1 MTARSGS
8 PSKTPTQ
15 QTTRSNGC
23 SKRLDRQ
30 MGRADTPH
38 TSARRKRLRESAPQ
52 VVAGAD
58 ARRAG
63 ALRRDHGDGGRVR
76 RHPGRARPPDG
87 ADPDAPRC
95 GRLGSVR
102 GGRYRGRRS
111 RGGRGDRKGGR
122 PSGLYRGL
130 ERAAPGTAAAFDGE
144 PGAPRSAVAERY
156 GPKHA
161 RARRAVDLDPRA
173 TSVAASSG
181 RHSRPWNRWAA
192 SSPRWRRDA
201 VFVGHPSAGPDG
213 RAVR

>member
-1 MTARSGS
+1 MLAEPGRCDEIMAMAVACVVTRAEHDRLTAL
-8 PSKTPTQ
+8 
-15 QTTRSNGC
+15 TRTRHDAVGWDQYAAAGIEVVD
-23 SKRLDRQ
+23 LGAAGAT
-30 MGRADTPH
+30 GRA
-38 TSARRKRLRESAPQ
+38 A
-52 VVAGAD
+52 
-58 ARRAG
+58 
-63 ALRRDHGDGGRVR
+63 ALR
-76 RHPGRARPPDG
+76 PLP
-87 ADPDAPRC
+87 
-95 GRLGSVR
+95 
-102 GGRYRGRRS
+102 
-111 RGGRGDRKGGR
+111 
-122 PSGLYRGL
+122 GL

-181 RHSRPWNRWAA
+181 RHSRPWNRRAA